1 MLPHCALFV
10 KYLYFCK
17 KKVIFFN
24 YNIFNVLGEQCR
36 TDQFQCS
43 NNECIPKSWQ
53 CDGNP
58 DCMDQSDESK
68 HCQVT
73 SCGSWEFR
81 CNSTGRCIPLTWVCD
96 GEADCQD
103 GADEQTIQGCTLD
116 SCNENQFR
124 CSDGQCIGKVYYCDG
139 DKDCTDGSDE
149 PRECYRVC
157 GIDDFQCKNGKCI
170 SENLKCNGENDC
182 GDDSDEGSQC
192 QIDED
197 YCKKEG
203 WFHCNNGVCI
213 NDTLL
218 CNGDNNCGDYSDETK
233 CRK

>member
-1 MLPHCALFV
+1 
-10 KYLYFCK
+10 
-17 KKVIFFN
+17 
-24 YNIFNVLGEQCR
+24 
-36 TDQFQCS
+36 
-43 NNECIPKSWQ
+43 
-53 CDGNP
+53 
-58 DCMDQSDESK
+58 MDQSDESE

-81 CNSTGRCIPLTWVCD
+81 CNVTGRCIPLTWVCD

-139 DKDCTDGSDE
+139 DKDCSDGSDE
-149 PRECYRVC
+149 PHECYRTCSV
-157 GIDDFQCKNGKCI
+157 GDFKCKNGKCI
-170 SENLKCNGENDC
+170 SENLKCNGENNC
-182 GDDSDEGSQC
+182 GDGSDEGSQC

-233 CRK
+233 CSEYFFGICFYYYIVSNIPLTK